1 MQVILMEKIRHLG
14 NVGDR
19 IEVKGGY
26 GRNYLLPTGKAVFAS
41 RENVA
46 RFEEQRA
53 AIEKTAADALA
64 KAQARAAALQDATVT
79 IAHKAGDGG
88 RLFGSVTT
96 RELAAALTAAGK
108 AVDKHELNLPE
119 GAIRSLGSFPLDV
132 NLHADLVARVT
143 VEVVAE

>member
-1 MQVILMEKIRHLG
+1 MQVILLEKIRHLG
-14 NVGDR
+14 KVGDR

-41 RENVA
+41 PDNVA
-46 RFEEQRA
+46 RFEQQRA
-53 AIEKTAADALA
+53 DIEKTAAEALA
-64 KAQARAAALQDATVT
+64 KAQTRATVLQGVT
-79 IAHKAGDGG
+79 VSIAHKAGEGG

-96 RELAAALTAAGK
+96 REVAAALAAAGHT
-108 AVDKHELNLPE
+108 VDKHELNLPE
-119 GAIRSLGSFPLDV
+119 GAIRNLGSYPLDV